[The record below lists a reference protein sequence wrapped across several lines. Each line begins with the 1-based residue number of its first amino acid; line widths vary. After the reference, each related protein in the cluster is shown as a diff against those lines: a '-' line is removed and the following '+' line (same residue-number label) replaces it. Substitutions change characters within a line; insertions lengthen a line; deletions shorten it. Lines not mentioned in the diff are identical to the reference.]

1 MSIAVTG
8 ASGRLG
14 SYIIDALVERGVSP
28 TDIVAITRTP
38 EGVRFR
44 DRAVTVRQADYDDPA
59 SLDLAFRGVERL
71 MLVAGTE
78 IGRRLGQHRNV
89 IAAAE
94 RAWVGCIVYTSM
106 LGADTAGLTLA
117 EEHRETEAALRQTR
131 IPTTFLRNGLY
142 LDTFME
148 QAPQH
153 VARGEVLGGPGRIA
167 AAHRRDYADAA
178 AAAVLTPWA
187 GRVYELGGSPFT
199 LEEYA
204 RELSRVSG
212 KDVAY
217 RPLQGDALR
226 AALVAQGMTETEAVL
241 AVELDEAAARGAL
254 DTDSTELVELSG
266 RRPTT
271 LSDAVRQ
278 ALAPQVAAA

>member
-14 SYIIDALVERGVSP
+14 SYVIDSLVERGVSP

-38 EGVRFR
+38 EGVKFR
-44 DRAVTVRQADYDDPA
+44 DRAVTVRQADYDDSK

-71 MLVAGTE
+71 LLVAGTE
-78 IGRRLGQHRNV
+78 LGHRLRQHRNV

-94 RAWVGCIVYTSM
+94 RAWVGCIVYTGM
-106 LGADTAGLTLA
+106 LGGDVPGLALTR
-117 EEHRETEAALRQTR
+117 EHAETEAALRQTR

-142 LDTFME
+142 LDTYME
-148 QAPQH
+148 QAPRH
-153 VARGEVLGGPGRIA
+153 VARGEVVGGPGRIS

-178 AAAVLTPWA
+178 AAAILTPWA
-187 GRVYELGGSPFT
+187 GRVYELGGTPFT

-204 RELSRVSG
+204 RELSRASG
-212 KDVAY
+212 TEVAY
-217 RPLQGDALR
+217 RRLEGEDLR
-226 AALVAQGMTETEAVL
+226 AELVGQGMPAADAAL
-241 AVELDEAAARGAL
+241 AVELETAAAQGAL
-254 DTDSTELVELSG
+254 ATDPKELVELSG
-266 RRPTT
+266 HQPMT
-271 LSDAVRQ
+271 LSEAVRL